1 MTPHPVLQTLLTVL
15 PVLTAS
21 LYLLGLCYNQ
31 GYLAVFGID
40 DSLFPLAND
49 RALFTGFV
57 SLVTLTTLIFPT
69 IPYTVGAFVAFVVL
83 ILVAA
88 VLSSTARVQS
98 VVIRIK
104 AWLARHLSTRLASP
118 MAGDLIDKSATAYGY
133 MLWFVLVL
141 LLLLVIAAFS
151 DKIGREQAEKEV
163 AEFQAGKATS
173 AQLFSPQVP
182 APYLGKLV
190 MCGDKYCAFW
200 SSAGTIVV
208 RHEAIDRI
216 VTHNP
221 SLKGAAA
228 GKPAPA
234 P

>member
-1 MTPHPVLQTLLTVL
+1 
-15 PVLTAS
+15 
-21 LYLLGLCYNQ
+21 
-31 GYLAVFGID
+31 
-40 DSLFPLAND
+40 
-49 RALFTGFV
+49 
-57 SLVTLTTLIFPT
+57 
-69 IPYTVGAFVAFVVL
+69 
-83 ILVAA
+83 
-88 VLSSTARVQS
+88 
-98 VVIRIK
+98 
-104 AWLARHLSTRLASP
+104 